1 MRRKRIMA
9 GLAALS
15 LLLSGLPVTSVGAAE
30 LTGMNEAVEQ
40 EIEELPF
47 DDPAE
52 ISAGDTGNAEAD
64 MLESNDQ
71 RTPAEETGAETD
83 TATDGVQE
91 ETDTEELPVE
101 TEGHIQPYGG
111 MDTEVL
117 NSAGNAKVAGSN
129 GIFYDGVTYLSA
141 RNVLAMD
148 EETQEAYR
156 ALCDDIAAGK
166 EAGLEMQDVVLAV
179 DAEGDLYCSYY
190 VPMRAL
196 ETMQSEFLP
205 DTEEALTPTTE
216 AEKAED
222 VTPDESNGTQEGEQ
236 KDGPSDVTDTTD
248 EGTNKDEDGLS
259 DGADITDE
267 DDSSDVTDIT
277 DGDQKEDE
285 DLSNGTATTD
295 EEAGEDLPDDTEA
308 VEEEAEGG
316 GILSEDMDTSDA
328 AIADETVAAEQ
339 AEEPDAVMEEN
350 FDMIAFPEEVTF
362 EVAEPA
368 RVESTMDFGYGAVPS
383 ENPGTVQLYSVLP
396 KDNYF
401 QAQLTSVQKKY
412 YKAAAAKLITG
423 TNYFSFQESLSVKE
437 AVSVNVAH
445 AVSALILEY
454 PDRTDWMEK
463 PCGFRCSVTYK
474 KKAKKGTYNFIF
486 DVSKYYK
493 EALDSQANLDSLA
506 NAKVQQVGA
515 EAVAYAAA
523 NYPDAPVYGIVKYYD
538 QWLCENGYYEN
549 IGAKAAPAE
558 SEKEIY
564 YNCHSAY
571 GILLNGYGVCESY
584 SKAMA
589 RLLDAVGI
597 PNIYAAGTAGGG
609 GHTWN
614 YIQMPDGKWYVL
626 DSTWNDTADQ
636 SHTTSDGTYFLK
648 RDTGEHSATGCIYAN
663 ETASFKFPDLSDSD
677 YSYEKFGLDRS
688 TCDLVAKETVTLSCT
703 SNATGYWTSS
713 NAKVAKVDKNG
724 KVTAVAGGTA
734 VITFAG
740 QGLTAS
746 CVVNVDQVKAVK
758 TADTKKT
765 SEAVS
770 LGIAETQKDEKDI
783 LLAVDMGASPH
794 TAQWLLDQKKMAA
807 PEVINSKPEV
817 ATATAMVT
825 DNIITV
831 HMQAQA
837 AGTSNVTVKFGGKS
851 VKVKVSVGQVIT
863 ADMFDV
869 TWPDGVT
876 EKDGNRIVTYTGKAV
891 KPTIKKKTDEAYKPV
906 KFKVSYLNN
915 TNVGTA
921 KAVITGTGKY
931 GGTIEYPFAIMP
943 VDITGA
949 DFTKALKSKVYNGG
963 NNPPAATVKLG
974 KKTLKVNKD
983 YEILYTGGVFNKET
997 LDYVPVGSYTIT
1009 IRGIGNYSGE
1019 VNTTQTYQVTQNTIA
1034 KVSVAGA
1041 GSVKHTGIVQNPYTV
1056 KIGKNVLPASDYTI
1070 VWYVGQGKTKR
1081 DTPMVTPPIAKGKYT
1096 AVVTVKGSNLTTT
1109 AKKKEIVKKFTI
1121 K

>member
-15 LLLSGLPVTSVGAAE
+15 LLLSGLPVTSAGAAE

-40 EIEELPF
+40 EIEEELP
-47 DDPAE
+47 
-52 ISAGDTGNAEAD
+52 AGDSVEDTVGDVDN
-64 MLESNDQ
+64 
-71 RTPAEETGAETD
+71 AETD
-83 TATDGVQE
+83 TPNGYGPQVIEGTNVEA
-91 ETDTEELPVE
+91 DTADDVVLEDTGEELPAE
-101 TEGHIQPYGG
+101 TEEYIQPHGG
-111 MDTEVL
+111 MDTEEL
-117 NSAGNAKVAGSN
+117 NSAGNAKAAGSN

-222 VTPDESNGTQEGEQ
+222 VTPDESNDAQEEEQ
-236 KDGPSDVTDTTD
+236 EDGPSDITDTTD

-277 DGDQKEDE
+277 DGYPKEDE
-285 DLSNGTATTD
+285 DLSNGTDTTD
-295 EEAGEDLPDDTEA
+295 AEAGEDLPDDTED

-316 GILSEDMDTSDA
+316 GILSGDTDTADA
-328 AIADETVAAEQ
+328 AIADEAVAAEQ
-339 AEEPDAVMEEN
+339 AEEPATIIEEN
-350 FDMIAFPEEVTF
+350 FGMIAFPEEVTF

-368 RVESTMDFGYGAVPS
+368 RVENTMDLGYGAVPS

-401 QAQLTSVQKKY
+401 QAQLTATQKKY
-412 YKAAAAKLITG
+412 YKAAAERLIAG
-423 TNYFSFQESLSVKE
+423 YSWFDFQESLSPSVRDSVPVD
-437 AVSVNVAH
+437 VSH

-454 PDRTDWMEK
+454 PDKTDWMAK
-463 PCGFRCSVTYK
+463 PGGFRSTVKYK
-474 KKAKKGTYNFIF
+474 AKAKKGTYTFTF
-486 DVSKYYK
+486 DVSKYYNLNG
-493 EALDSQANLDSLA
+493 ELDTQA

-515 EAVAYAAA
+515 EAVAYAAD

-549 IGAKAAPAE
+549 IGAKAAPDE

-614 YIQMPDGKWYVL
+614 YIQMPDGKWYVQ

-648 RDTGEHSATGCIYAN
+648 RDTGEHHATGCIYAD
-663 ETASFKFPDLSDSD
+663 ETTEFKFPDLSDSD

-688 TCDLVAKETVTLSCT
+688 TCDLIPKETVTLSCT

-746 CVVNVDQVKAVK
+746 CAVNVDQVKAVK

-765 SEAVS
+765 SDAVS

-794 TAQWLLDQKKMAA
+794 TAQWLLDQKKMMA

-869 TWPDGVT
+869 TWPANVTGADGSRTAV
-876 EKDGNRIVTYTGKAV
+876 YTGKAV
-891 KPTIKKKTDEAYKPV
+891 KPTVKKKTDEAYKPV
-906 KFKVSYLNN
+906 KFKVTYMNN

-921 KAVITGTGKY
+921 KVVITGTGVY
-931 GGTIEYPFAIMP
+931 GGTIEYPFTITP

-949 DFTKALKSKVYNGG
+949 DFTKALKSKPYNGG
-963 NNPPAATVKLG
+963 SNPPATTVKLNN
-974 KKTLKVNKD
+974 KALKVNKD
-983 YEILYTGGVFNKET
+983 YEILYTGGGFNKET

-1009 IRGIGNYSGE
+1009 IRGIGNYAGE